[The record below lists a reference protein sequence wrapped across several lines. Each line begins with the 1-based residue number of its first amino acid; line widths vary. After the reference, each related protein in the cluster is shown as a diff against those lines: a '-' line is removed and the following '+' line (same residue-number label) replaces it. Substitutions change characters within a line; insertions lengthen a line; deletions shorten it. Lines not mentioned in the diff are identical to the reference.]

1 MVKWIHNNLSCKIQD
16 NELDGEIMFAGFLS
30 REAFKHIKN
39 SAGMKETANDAY
51 RSHQEEII
59 IPDNP
64 FDGQ

>member
-1 MVKWIHNNLSCKIQD
+1 
-16 NELDGEIMFAGFLS
+16 MFAGFLS
-30 REAFKHIKN
+30 REAFKDIEN

-64 FDGQ
+64 SDGQ